1 MRADKRVED
10 SRSENTYLIM
20 SKHING
26 YGRLFGGI
34 LMQWIDELAGTVA
47 RRHAGSIVTT
57 ACIDNLNFKA
67 PAFLGDTVVLIGK
80 ITHVGKSSMEVRVDT
95 YVESMDGVRK
105 TINRAYE
112 VMVALDKDG
121 NKVEVPGLKIET
133 ESERA
138 EWLGGEKRYE
148 LRKKRREEG
157 Y

>member
-1 MRADKRVED
+1 MRAEKRVED

-20 SKHING
+20 AKHING

-121 NKVEVPGLKIET
+121 NKVEVP
-133 ESERA
+133 
-138 EWLGGEKRYE
+138 
-148 LRKKRREEG
+148 
-157 Y
+157 